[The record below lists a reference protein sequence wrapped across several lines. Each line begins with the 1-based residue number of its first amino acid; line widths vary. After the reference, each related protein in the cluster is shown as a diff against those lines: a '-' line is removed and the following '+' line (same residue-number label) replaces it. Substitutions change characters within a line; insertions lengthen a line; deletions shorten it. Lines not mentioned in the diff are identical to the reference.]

1 MIIRRISVH
10 GTSEVLA
17 LVLQLVFTP
26 AMHRLRRT
34 ESAGRS
40 RDLGSMGSGRA
51 AAGGER
57 GAAEAILS
65 GRVSGCV

>member
-1 MIIRRISVH
+1 MIIPSISVR
-10 GTSEVLA
+10 GTPEVLA

-34 ESAGRS
+34 ESTGRT
-40 RDLGSMGSGRA
+40 RDPRSMGSGWA

-57 GAAEAILS
+57 GAAESTLN